1 MFVGAG
7 KLSIRIPYAQSLKEK
22 RAVVNSIKRKL
33 NNKFAVSVAEVD
45 KLDMR
50 NTSVI
55 GVGAVSSDKNIIM
68 SLFEKIFDFVE
79 NNFDVILIDNEF
91 DILKY

>member
-7 KLSIRIPYAQSLKEK
+7 KLSIKIPYAQSLKEK

-45 KLDMR
+45 RLDIR
-50 NTSVI
+50 NASVI
-55 GVGAVSSDKNIIM
+55 GVCTVSSDKNIIM
-68 SLFEKIFDFVE
+68 SVFDKIFDFVE
-79 NNFDVILIDNEF
+79 NNFDIILVDNEF